1 MKTANTS
8 DRLKELMAERDVKQ
22 VDITSATG
30 ITKGALSSYISG
42 RYEPKQDNIYL
53 LAKYFNVSEA
63 WLMGYDVPMEKKP
76 AASPSPSDAVVP
88 MSSLVPEEVRLIKAY
103 RSFNKTGK
111 AKLMDYVADLESS
124 PRNFGELS
132 DSYTDLTE
140 KGNLA

>member
-1 MKTANTS
+1 MKAANTS

-140 KGNLA
+140 KDNLA